1 MVIKTLK
8 AFTLRNTDTGKLTSF
23 AFGSVATV
31 DDTLANQ
38 LITDGYAVEY
48 SPLVPEG
55 TISIVANGT
64 YEVTQYATASV
75 QVVPTLE
82 ILVTAVTGDVD
93 LLGLTPDDLQ
103 ENIEI
108 SDGAISGTLKYVT
121 DYTGF
126 SGDVAQQSGNYLA
139 IKVTAVEDATIT
151 VELINGTVGHPVTL
165 DSDGMIVLK
174 IADVDTQSIEVIAT
188 KGNISEK
195 QSFTI
200 SGLTLTPEA

>member
-1 MVIKTLK
+1 MAIKTLK

-82 ILVTAVTGDVD
+82 IVVTAVTGDVD

-126 SGDVAQQSGNYLA
+126 SGDVSEQSGNYLA

-151 VELINGTVGHPVTL
+151 VELINGTVGHPVAL

>member
-31 DDTLANQ
+31 DNSLANQ
-38 LITDGYAVEY
+38 LITDGFAVEY

-55 TISIVANGT
+55 AITIDANGT
-64 YEVTQYATASV
+64 YEVTQYASAVV
-75 QVVPTLE
+75 QVEPTLE
-82 ILVTAVTGDVD
+82 IAVSAVTGDVD

-103 ENIEI
+103 DDVEI
-108 SDGAISGTLKYVT
+108 SDGAISGTLKYVS

-126 SGDVAQQSGNYLA
+126 SSDVSEQNGNYLA
-139 IKVTAVEDATIT
+139 IKVIAVEDAKIT
-151 VELINGTVGHPVTL
+151 VELINGTLGHPVTL

-174 IADVDTQSIEVIAT
+174 IADVDTQSIEIVAT

-195 QSFTI
+195 QSLSI
-200 SGLTLTPEA
+200 SGLTLTEA

>member
-31 DDTLANQ
+31 DNTLANQ
-38 LITDGYAVEY
+38 LITDGFAVEY

-75 QVVPTLE
+75 QVIPTLE
-82 ILVTAVTGDVD
+82 IVVTAVTGDVD

-103 ENIEI
+103 DDVEI
-108 SDGAISGTLKYVT
+108 SDGAISGTLKYVS

-126 SGDVAQQSGNYLA
+126 SSDVSEQNGNYLA

-151 VELINGTVGHPVTL
+151 VELINGTLGHPVTL

-174 IADVDTQSIEVIAT
+174 IADADTQSIEVIAT

>member
-31 DDTLANQ
+31 DNSLANQ
-38 LITDGYAVEY
+38 LITDGFAVEY

-55 TISIVANGT
+55 AITIDANGT
-64 YEVTQYATASV
+64 YEVTQYASAVV
-75 QVVPTLE
+75 QVEPTLE
-82 ILVTAVTGDVD
+82 IAVSAVTGDVD

-103 ENIEI
+103 DDVEI
-108 SDGAISGTLKYVT
+108 SDGAISGTLKYVS

-126 SGDVAQQSGNYLA
+126 SSDVSEQNGNYLA
-139 IKVTAVEDATIT
+139 IKVIAVEDATIT
-151 VELINGTVGHPVTL
+151 VELINGTLGHPVTL

-174 IADVDTQSIEVIAT
+174 IADVDTQSIEIVAT

-195 QSFTI
+195 QSLSI
-200 SGLTLTPEA
+200 SGLTLTEA

>member
-31 DDTLANQ
+31 DNSLANQ
-38 LITDGYAVEY
+38 LITDGFAVEY

-55 TISIVANGT
+55 VITIDANGT
-64 YEVTQYATASV
+64 YEVTQYASAVV
-75 QVVPTLE
+75 QVESNLE
-82 ILVTAVTGDVD
+82 IAVSAVTGDVD

-103 ENIEI
+103 DDVEI
-108 SDGAISGTLKYVT
+108 SDGAISGTLKYVS

-126 SGDVAQQSGNYLA
+126 SSDVSEQNGNYLA
-139 IKVTAVEDATIT
+139 IKVIAVEDAIIT
-151 VELINGTVGHPVTL
+151 VELINGTLGHPVTL

-174 IADVDTQSIEVIAT
+174 IADVDTQSIEIVAT

-195 QSFTI
+195 QSLSI
-200 SGLTLTPEA
+200 SGLTLTEA

>member
-31 DDTLANQ
+31 DNTLGGQ
-38 LITDGYAVEY
+38 LITDGFAVEY
-48 SPLVPEG
+48 TPLVPEG
-55 TISIVANGT
+55 TISIDANGT

-75 QVVPTLE
+75 NVEPSLEMSVV
-82 ILVTAVTGDVD
+82 AVTGDVD
-93 LLGLTPDDLQ
+93 LLGLIPDDLQ
-103 ENIEI
+103 EDIEI
-108 SDGAISGTLKYVT
+108 TNNAISGTLKYVT

-126 SGDVAQQSGNYLA
+126 SGDVSEQSGNYLA
-139 IKVTAVEDATIT
+139 LKVTALAGASIT

-174 IADVDTQSIEVIAT
+174 IADVDTQSIEVVAT

-200 SGLTLTPEA
+200 SGLTLEPET

>member
-82 ILVTAVTGDVD
+82 IVVTAVTGDVD

-126 SGDVAQQSGNYLA
+126 SGDVAEQSGNYLA

>member
-82 ILVTAVTGDVD
+82 IVVTAVTGDVD

-126 SGDVAQQSGNYLA
+126 SGDVSEQSGNYLA